1 MKEGLL
7 EVYRDQGDQ
16 PLIHVPPVRVSSA
29 SYVLEDLAESETSS
43 TRVLA
48 SGAATVDSLDAALTA
63 DSGRGTTAPRTI
75 YVVAGAAQARH
86 VYAVE
91 GDDDSELVRLEAVAA
106 AYVTAA
112 APLSARYT
120 VAAGSRLRGVE
131 LTATFPA
138 AAAAREDLQEEDRVL
153 RIVWTYTIAGRI
165 VRAADQVRLR
175 RDAADVRYL
184 GRAEAVLRED
194 WPELVQ
200 ALPKHGNAVRTVV
213 NACARLLVAKLKGRS
228 IPPES
233 FLAGD
238 IGFELLLARCLMR
251 FAERGHAPGGVDLER
266 WREERRIEFFS
277 QWKTLTTGT
286 PGLDVAD
293 VDPEADQAPVGSSR
307 RRRNLIARM

>member
-16 PLIHVPPVRVSSA
+16 PLIHVPPVRVA
-29 SYVLEDLAESETSS
+29 AATFALEDLAEGETSAG
-43 TRVLA
+43 RVLA
-48 SGAATVDSLDAALTA
+48 SGAATVDSLNAAMTA
-63 DSGRGTTAPRTI
+63 DSGRGTTSPRTI
-75 YVVAGAAQARH
+75 FVVAGGAQARH

-106 AYVTAA
+106 TYVTAA
-112 APLSARYT
+112 APLSARYAT
-120 VAAGSRLRGVE
+120 GSRLRGVE
-131 LTATFPA
+131 LSATFPA

-153 RIVWTYTIAGRI
+153 RIVWTYTIAGRT
-165 VRAADQVRLR
+165 VRVADQVRVR

-200 ALPKHGNAVRTVV
+200 ALPKHGNAVRVVV

-238 IGFELLLARCLMR
+238 IGFELLLARCLWR
-251 FAERGHAPGGVDLER
+251 FAERGHAPGGVDIEQ
-266 WREERRIEFFS
+266 WRDERRIEFHS
-277 QWKTLTTGT
+277 QWKALATGT

-293 VDPEADQAPVGSSR
+293 VDPVANEAPIGSSR